1 VKAFTVQLKEKGIV
15 NFLREYL
22 ASGEGDEL
30 ASLRKL
36 LLGFGV
42 VPVSSAALSNGSTTA
57 MTTTWTA
64 APALRKSVNDACAA
78 VTSASV
84 AYISTDLQPA
94 SLRDPA
100 TPNLA
105 LLPFTKLALLRI
117 LRRREK
123 LPQYNSL
130 SDAIDLLRNAKN
142 IIILSGA
149 GISTSC
155 GIPDFRSANGLYA
168 NLQREGKWELDD
180 PQQMFDIRYFV
191 EHPEV
196 F

>member
-1 VKAFTVQLKEKGIV
+1 
-15 NFLREYL
+15 
-22 ASGEGDEL
+22 
-30 ASLRKL
+30 
-36 LLGFGV
+36 
-42 VPVSSAALSNGSTTA
+42 
-57 MTTTWTA
+57 MTTTWIA
-64 APALRKSVNDACAA
+64 APAPSKSDNFACAA
-78 VTSASV
+78 DTLARVASSP
-84 AYISTDLQPA
+84 ADIQPA

-130 SDAIDLLRNAKN
+130 SDAINLLRNAKN